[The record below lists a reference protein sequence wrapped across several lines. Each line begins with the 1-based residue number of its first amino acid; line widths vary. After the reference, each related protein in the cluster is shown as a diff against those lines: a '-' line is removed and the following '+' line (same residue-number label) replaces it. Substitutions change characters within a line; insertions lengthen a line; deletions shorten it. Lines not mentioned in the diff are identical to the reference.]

1 MVICSWYSGG
11 RIGVLQT
18 WSSCNAL
25 MCAVYHQEK
34 GRVHWVTP
42 AALLSII
49 FLVLCLILC
58 CHYFVSLFCLPYSI
72 KRWHWM
78 SFWSRSEPCSGSGI
92 ITIVWISSPRKSR
105 RPCGLFATDI
115 HSLQELA
122 RSKYRELVPFCFLSN
137 ESLYILLGQ
146 CIFPVLKH
154 LLLQALHPLRR
165 WIIWLDGGNKC
176 C

>member
-49 FLVLCLILC
+49 FLHPSLVLCLILC
-58 CHYFVSLFCLPYSI
+58 CHYFVSLFSLPYSI
-72 KRWHWM
+72 KRWHWI

-92 ITIVWISSPRKSR
+92 ITNVWSSWPRKSR
-105 RPCGLFATDI
+105 RPCSVFATDI

-122 RSKYRELVPFCFLSN
+122 RSKSHDLFHSVSSPMKVCIYSWVNASFLPWSTC
-137 ESLYILLGQ
+137 YCRH
-146 CIFPVLKH
+146 CIH
-154 LLLQALHPLRR
+154 
-165 WIIWLDGGNKC
+165 WGGGKSD
-176 C
+176 

>member
-49 FLVLCLILC
+49 FLHPSLVLCLILC
-58 CHYFVSLFCLPYSI
+58 CHYFVSLFCLHYSI
-72 KRWHWM
+72 KRWHWIL
-78 SFWSRSEPCSGSGI
+78 SEADLSHAVAVALSRLYEAAHQEKAEDCAVYLPQTSMAYKNLPGQNLVNLFHS
-92 ITIVWISSPRKSR
+92 VSSPMRVSTYSWVNASFLPWSTCYCR
-105 RPCGLFATDI
+105 HCI
-115 HSLQELA
+115 H
-122 RSKYRELVPFCFLSN
+122 
-137 ESLYILLGQ
+137 
-146 CIFPVLKH
+146 
-154 LLLQALHPLRR
+154 
-165 WIIWLDGGNKC
+165 WGGG
-176 C
+176 